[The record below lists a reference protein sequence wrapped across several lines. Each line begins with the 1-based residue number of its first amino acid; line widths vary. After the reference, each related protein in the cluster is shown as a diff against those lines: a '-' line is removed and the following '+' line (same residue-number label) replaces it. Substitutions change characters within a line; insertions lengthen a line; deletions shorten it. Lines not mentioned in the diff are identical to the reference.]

1 MHKLLKLIAS
11 RHIWRQLKDSFQEK
25 KCFSIE
31 WQFKLPIG
39 EKVLKQVGGPSVWI
53 LKSMIYRL

>member
-1 MHKLLKLIAS
+1 MFSMHKLLKLIAS

-25 KCFSIE
+25 KCFFIE

-39 EKVLKQVGGPSVWI
+39 EKVLKQVGGPSV
-53 LKSMIYRL
+53 